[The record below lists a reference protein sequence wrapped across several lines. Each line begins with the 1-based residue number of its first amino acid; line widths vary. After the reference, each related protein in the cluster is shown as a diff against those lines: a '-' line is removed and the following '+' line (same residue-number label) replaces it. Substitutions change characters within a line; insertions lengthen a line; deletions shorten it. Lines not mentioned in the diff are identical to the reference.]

1 LWLGE
6 EDQSLGVGEFVAT
19 VRTLFLVFIT
29 VAVCGCLDAPVEQ
42 SPRQSAAAPPDNS
55 NGKPSIQG
63 IPANSIRIGEPFK
76 FRPKASDPDNDPL
89 TFSIKNKP
97 NWADFDP
104 KTGTISG
111 TPLLGH
117 EGKYNNIR
125 ITVSDGKDSAGMSF
139 GLDVTAIGSASVTLS
154 WTPPTEYED
163 GSPLTDLD
171 GYYIYYGDEK
181 GDYPNVIHIE
191 NESISTYVVGN
202 LSEKT
207 YYFVATSYNSQ
218 GVESRRSNVAKKEAT
233 P

>member
-1 LWLGE
+1 
-6 EDQSLGVGEFVAT
+6 
-19 VRTLFLVFIT
+19 
-29 VAVCGCLDAPVEQ
+29 
-42 SPRQSAAAPPDNS
+42 
-55 NGKPSIQG
+55 
-63 IPANSIRIGEPFK
+63 
-76 FRPKASDPDNDPL
+76 
-89 TFSIKNKP
+89 
-97 NWADFDP
+97 
-104 KTGTISG
+104 
-111 TPLLGH
+111 
-117 EGKYNNIR
+117 
-125 ITVSDGKDSAGMSF
+125 MSF